1 MVQFIKT
8 DHREIEETWA
18 GCVTILKESQTGVKW
33 ERCEEDQRFSAL
45 SNTCYESSWKK
56 TWQWTLYYCGSL
68 AALSSLKKQIHCDSA
83 SVFFLALCLWKNRPQ
98 QKPIFAFRE
107 MSCLISLYQSISG
120 IQWGSSS
127 VDILSLGFRWYLAFK
142 NPIET
147 LTDLK
152 KKHTQIKIHEHFSGQ
167 LQLTNKRSLK

>member
-1 MVQFIKT
+1 MWLYWKN
-8 DHREIEETWA
+8 
-18 GCVTILKESQTGVKW
+18 LKLVLNEKGVRRKNCFQLCLIHAMKAP
-33 ERCEEDQRFSAL
+33 E
-45 SNTCYESSWKK
+45 KK
-56 TWQWTLYYCGSL
+56 IWQWTLYYCGSL

-120 IQWGSSS
+120 IHWGSSS

>member
-1 MVQFIKT
+1 MKAP
-8 DHREIEETWA
+8 E
-18 GCVTILKESQTGVKW
+18 
-33 ERCEEDQRFSAL
+33 
-45 SNTCYESSWKK
+45 KK
-56 TWQWTLYYCGSL
+56 IWQWTLYYCGSL

-107 MSCLISLYQSISG
+107 MSCLISLYQSIYG

-167 LQLTNKRSLK
+167 LQLTKKKVPEIICLVCHCNQKIANKILSILRKDKTKSHCFTTVSNIALMQLHPKYHMQ